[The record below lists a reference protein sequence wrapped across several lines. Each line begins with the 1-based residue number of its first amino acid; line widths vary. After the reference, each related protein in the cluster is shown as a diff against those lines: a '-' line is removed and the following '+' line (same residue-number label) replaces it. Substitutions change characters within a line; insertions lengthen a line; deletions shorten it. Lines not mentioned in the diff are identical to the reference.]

1 MYDAVTNAL
10 IAGAPALDGLDP
22 TNLREEL
29 TAAYVEIAAARLS
42 LDQVDAAFSPELTR
56 LLGRMGRL
64 ADAYEARIVLGL
76 DGDRR
81 RSIAFVAGSAR
92 QFMTL
97 ASRLRR
103 PDVAT
108 TQLDEDAVGA
118 EIAAALLFLISERS
132 SDAFE
137 AARDIHAAGEPDPIR
152 RALILALSR
161 LARGRL
167 QEIADMDLPAERLAA
182 PDPFGYAADLL
193 FRELLS
199 GVILLAQD
207 GLGLVEG
214 DGVTAAVDRFERVR
228 RLAVDTDTDG
238 DAPIPAGL
246 RAVTAFA
253 GPHHLAGLLLRAA
266 GTFRD
271 SALVRTPAP
280 GGADFERWTKWLRGE
295 AARWPYVWENHRR
308 AIATGYLNCGQ
319 SMIMTSPTGS
329 GKTTLAALKIAATI
343 ISGKSV
349 VYLAPTHALVG
360 QVERDLNERI
370 GELAT
375 AESVD
380 DTTIEDVLPALPTL
394 AVVTPERC
402 FALLTFAPELFAN
415 VGLLVFDECHLLGVA
430 DRGGGPIVRRVDR
443 RGVDAM
449 LCLLTFISIAPNAD
463 LLLLSAMVSN
473 GPEVASWLQSLTER
487 PVHAF
492 DDRWK
497 PTRQLRC
504 CVTYAYRELLSAR
517 VAANTKGGAAGVA
530 AVPLGLFSLI
540 SGWNP
545 GAPDKLLL
553 RPLAP
558 GPVALG
564 SSNHRLGRRY
574 ITANRFEVA
583 ASIADR
589 FERAGLKVIIFCD
602 SIPRCVSTANSL
614 NQGRE
619 AHAPARDD
627 EQEAWRAAAVSELGG
642 VKGLYDA
649 GERRAAVHHGELLPE
664 ERRLVET
671 LFRNRQSGVNVLA
684 ATSTL
689 AQGLNLPC
697 EVVILAGTDR
707 VDDGDPAETTRSPLA
722 AHEIL
727 NALGRAGR
735 AGQSAIGLAVVVPGQ
750 PIACDPASKQVAQ
763 SDDLPIIFS
772 EDDQCLPLADPLTT
786 LFDQIEV
793 AAVVAPEA
801 QYLLRRVAAS
811 LGANADAAAF
821 NGLVRRTFGF
831 YQRFTDNAAAADA
844 WLAQRRATLTAAIQ
858 ATAEP
863 PALPWEEELAA
874 KTGATR
880 RFIAALA
887 KAYATAPRD
896 TVDAEPWIDW
906 LLDQFDPAYDDVD
919 AFLRPDTMAR
929 VFGRAYT
936 TQPDDMARRRLALLG
951 VRAMLKPWFAGEPLL
966 QLEARLAGFIIA
978 YEIGVKQPS
987 RADAKAKHARR
998 FALRLAPDLGFLC
1011 GILAQVAAK
1020 RDADEGKEP
1029 PPMLQFLPQLVRR
1042 GYATPYHFALS
1053 RDLPLASR
1061 VEIHQA
1067 YVGLA
1072 GKLQRSASDDWSI
1085 VRDKLLIAQVNF
1097 DFHDLST
1104 DVPIAAPEGNP
1115 DQ

>member
-1 MYDAVTNAL
+1 VYDAVTSAL

-22 TNLREEL
+22 GTLREDL

-42 LDQVDAAFSPELTR
+42 LGEADSPLSPELTR
-56 LLGRMGRL
+56 LMGRMGRL
-64 ADAYEARIVLGL
+64 ADAYEARIVLDL
-76 DGDRR
+76 DSDRR
-81 RSIAFVAGSAR
+81 LSIAFVAGSAR
-92 QFMTL
+92 QFMML
-97 ASRLRR
+97 ASRLRH
-103 PDVAT
+103 PGMVT
-108 TQLDEDAVGA
+108 TRLDEDAVGP
-118 EIAAALLFLISERS
+118 EIAAALLFLIAERS

-137 AARDIHAAGEPDPIR
+137 AAREIHAAGEPDPIR

-167 QEIADMDLPAERLAA
+167 QEIGEMDLPAERLAA
-182 PDPFGYAADLL
+182 SDPFGYAADLL

-199 GVILLAQD
+199 GVILLARD
-207 GLGLVEG
+207 GLGLAEG
-214 DGVTAAVDRFERVR
+214 DGFTVAVAHFESVR
-228 RLAVDTDTDG
+228 RLSVAVDAVP
-238 DAPIPAGL
+238 DASIPAGL
-246 RAVTAFA
+246 QAISTFA

-266 GTFRD
+266 GTFRN
-271 SALVRTPAP
+271 SVVVRTPAP
-280 GGADFERWTKWLRGE
+280 GGVDVQRWREWLRGE
-295 AARWPYVWENHRR
+295 ARRWPYVWENHRR

-343 ISGKSV
+343 TSGKTV
-349 VYLAPTHALVG
+349 LYLAPTHALVS

-380 DTTIEDVLPALPTL
+380 DTTAEDILPALPTL

-415 VGLLVFDECHLLGVA
+415 VGLLVFDECHLLGV
-430 DRGGGPIVRRVDR
+430 GGREDGAIARRVDR

-449 LCLLTFISIAPNAD
+449 LCLLTFLATAPNAD

-473 GPEVASWLQSLTER
+473 GPQVALWLNSLTSR

-497 PTRQLRC
+497 PSRQLRC
-504 CVTYAYRELLSAR
+504 CVTYDFRELQSAR
-517 VAANTKGGAAGVA
+517 VAANTKGEAARVA
-530 AVPLGLFSLI
+530 AIPLGLFSLV

-545 GAPDKLLL
+545 GAPNKLLV
-553 RPLAP
+553 RPLTP

-574 ITANRFEVA
+574 LTANRFEVA
-583 ASIADR
+583 VSIADR

-602 SIPRCVSTANSL
+602 SIPLCVSTAKVL
-614 NQGRE
+614 NQGRD
-619 AHAPARDD
+619 AHATARDQ
-627 EQEAWRAAAVSELGG
+627 EQEAWRDAAISELGG
-642 VKGLYDA
+642 VNGIYDA
-649 GERRAAVHHGELLPE
+649 GEQRAAVHHGELLPD

-671 LFRNRQSGVNVLA
+671 LFRNRQSGLNVLT

-707 VDDGDPAETTRSPLA
+707 VDDSDPAETRRSPLA

-735 AGQSAIGLAVVVPGQ
+735 AGQSATGFALVVPGK
-750 PIACDPASKQVAQ
+750 PIPCDPDSKQIAR
-763 SDDLPIIFS
+763 SDDLPIVFS
-772 EDDQCLPLADPLTT
+772 EGDQCLPLADPLTT
-786 LFDQIEV
+786 LFDQVEV
-793 AAVVAPEA
+793 AGVIAPEA
-801 QYLLRRVAAS
+801 QYLLRRLAVALGPNAS
-811 LGANADAAAF
+811 ADAF
-821 NGLVRRTFGF
+821 NGLARRTFGF
-831 YQRFTDNAAAADA
+831 YQKFTDGAAAAEA
-844 WLAQRRATLTAAIQ
+844 WLAQRRATLTTAIQ

-874 KTGATR
+874 KTGATQS
-880 RFIAALA
+880 FIAGLA
-887 KAYATAPRD
+887 KAYCTAPRD
-896 TVDAEPWIDW
+896 AVDAEPWIDW
-906 LLDQFDPAYDDVD
+906 LLGQFDPAHDDVD
-919 AFLRPDTMAR
+919 TFLRPDTMAR
-929 VFGRAYT
+929 VFSRAYT
-936 TQPDDMARRRLALLG
+936 TQPDDTAKRRIALLG

-978 YEIGVKQPS
+978 YEIGVNRPS

-1011 GILAQVAAK
+1011 GVIGQVGAK
-1020 RDADEGKEP
+1020 RDADEGKVP

-1053 RDLPLASR
+1053 QGSQSASR

-1067 YVGLA
+1067 FA
-1072 GKLQRSASDDWSI
+1072 GVAEQLQRSASDDWST
-1085 VRDKLLIAQVNF
+1085 VREKLLSAQINLNF
-1097 DFHDLST
+1097 DNIHR
-1104 DVPIAAPEGNP
+1104 
-1115 DQ
+1115 